1 MDRRWL
7 LALIGLAVGV
17 RLAYLAWAPGIPTGD
32 DFFYWF
38 YGLRLFGGY
47 GYTEMDGSPG
57 VFWMPGWPVILA
69 GLAACFGTDPVVG
82 MVVNALFGAASTGLV
97 AVVGARI
104 AGARAGAFAGGVYA
118 LWPGLVY
125 FTATLMV
132 EPAFNFF
139 LCLALAAWSRLS
151 CDLPSRRPAWSF
163 AGGLALAACAWLKAE
178 PLVLTPFAVLFLWVG
193 RTSRRD
199 FWRCVAAFLAALVLG
214 LGPWAVRNLHAVD
227 RLLVTS
233 ASGGTNFWIGNHEG
247 STGAN
252 DLKAERAFRQRHR
265 RDTLAD
271 ANLAQNDAGW
281 REGWA
286 AVRRDPGAALA
297 RVPRKL
303 ALTYGSDGAG
313 ARNLAGAAALDY
325 LGIAVDPEQAR
336 RARGL
341 APIRHR
347 LVRLA
352 DTYWWLVLA
361 LAAVGLVASRRWTT
375 SDRVLVLATP
385 AAWLLTHAVFLG
397 GPRFH
402 VPEAPALAL
411 LAGAG
416 LEALI
421 RLRFGTAHPPAWS

>member
-1 MDRRWL
+1 VDRRWL
-7 LALIGLAVGV
+7 LALIGIAVGV

-38 YGLRLFGGY
+38 YGLRLLEGH
-47 GYTEMDGSPG
+47 GYTEIDSSPG
-57 VFWMPGWPVILA
+57 VFWMPGWPAILA
-69 GLAACFGTDPVVG
+69 GLATCFGTKPLVG
-82 MVVNALFGAASTGLV
+82 MVVNALFGGASAGLV
-97 AVVGARI
+97 AVVGARL
-104 AGARAGAFAGGVYA
+104 AGARAGAFAGGLYA

-139 LCLALAAWSRLS
+139 LCLALAAWSRLG
-151 CDLPSRRPAWSF
+151 CALPSHRPAWSF

-178 PLVLTPFAVLFLWVG
+178 PLALTPFVVLLLWVG
-193 RTSRRD
+193 RASRRD
-199 FWRCVAAFLAALVLG
+199 FWLCVAAFAAALLLG
-214 LGPWAVRNLHAVD
+214 FGPWTLRNLHAVD

-247 STGAN
+247 STGGN
-252 DLKAERAFRQRHR
+252 DLKVEHAFRKRHR
-265 RDTLAD
+265 RETLANT
-271 ANLAQNDAGW
+271 NLAQNDAGW

-313 ARNLAGAAALDY
+313 ARNLAGAGALDY
-325 LGIAVDPEQAR
+325 LGLSVDPEQAR
-336 RARGL
+336 RARVP
-341 APIRHR
+341 APIRRR
-347 LVRLA
+347 LARLA
-352 DTYWWLVLA
+352 DTYWWMVLA
-361 LAAVGLVASRRWTT
+361 LAAVGLVASRRWPT

-416 LEALI
+416 LDALT
-421 RLRFGTAHPPAWS
+421 RARSGAANSPTSK